1 MRSTGIEKENQMNS
15 EPLQYGVRPAT
26 PADLDEMTRILTSAF
41 FEDPVWGPSFPDAA
55 TRPHVAGAYWR
66 FMVGE
71 ALRFSESRVL
81 EAPSGGEDAGQTAGR
96 RSLRAV
102 SVWYPP
108 GEEEISDDA
117 HPAYDALVSGLLD
130 AEASAALE
138 EAGARFADARPHTP
152 HAYLTLLGV
161 APEARGGGHGM
172 ALLRAAL
179 ADYDREGIPS
189 YLESSN
195 PANDARYERLGY
207 RPHAIVELAGD
218 TRVQTYWRDP
228 QDIRPADTQPES
240 DPSPVGG
247 STTDRKEERR

>member
-1 MRSTGIEKENQMNS
+1 MRGELLPHGARQ
-15 EPLQYGVRPAT
+15 AT

-41 FEDPVWGPSFPDAA
+41 LEDPVWGPSFPDLAS
-55 TRPHVAGAYWR
+55 RPQVAGAYWR

-81 EAPSGGEDAGQTAGR
+81 ECDHDGKGESTDTGE
-96 RSLRAV
+96 RSALRAV

-108 GEEEISDDA
+108 GEDEISNEA
-117 HPAYDALVSGLLD
+117 HHAYEALVGELLD
-130 AEASAALE
+130 VEAAAALE
-138 EAGARFADARPHTP
+138 RAGAQFADARPSDP

-179 ADYDREGIPS
+179 ARYDEAGIPT

-207 RPHAIVELAGD
+207 CPHAVVELASGA
-218 TRVQTYWRDP
+218 RVQTYWRDP
-228 QDIRPADTQPES
+228 RGAGPTF
-240 DPSPVGG
+240 
-247 STTDRKEERR
+247 